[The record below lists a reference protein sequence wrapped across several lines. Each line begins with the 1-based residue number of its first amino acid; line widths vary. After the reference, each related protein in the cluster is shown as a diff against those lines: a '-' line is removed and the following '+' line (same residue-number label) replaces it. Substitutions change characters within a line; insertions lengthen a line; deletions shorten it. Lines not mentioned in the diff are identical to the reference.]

1 MRAAPQKESRLEMEE
16 ELGEVREVIRRGG
29 RSGRAIERG
38 WTTPRAPEKDFC
50 EDARSARSIE
60 SQSNKAET
68 DVEMRSL
75 KGRKEGRQ
83 RS

>member
-50 EDARSARSIE
+50 EDVARSFDRVSI
-60 SQSNKAET
+60 
-68 DVEMRSL
+68 
-75 KGRKEGRQ
+75 
-83 RS
+83 